1 MTRHAVNFINTNGA
15 MIIHLLLCRVNSLDE
30 TVITASLLQA
40 DDMSK
45 HLNAQ
50 SGTSS
55 LDNFVHK
62 LIVKCNREVS
72 IFLLPNRP
80 MYSQLQI
87 KTGVLLLLWRTFGLF
102 QRLTL
107 CFFFF
112 FFGFERVSTS
122 SVVCLRPCQ
131 TAGGAYCKN
140 SESFL
145 AIKYFRRQVLS

>member
-72 IFLLPNRP
+72 IFLLPKFGCLFSIFIVWLKTVRP
-80 MYSQLQI
+80 VIIMNEISGRRGDQYCPSPLS
-87 KTGVLLLLWRTFGLF
+87 TFLK
-102 QRLTL
+102 
-107 CFFFF
+107 
-112 FFGFERVSTS
+112 RV
-122 SVVCLRPCQ
+122 
-131 TAGGAYCKN
+131 
-140 SESFL
+140 
-145 AIKYFRRQVLS
+145 RRV